1 MIHFRHFSFFPFSS
15 ITAVFL
21 MAVINDGR
29 AQEQIPVS
37 LPKEFTASPIAHI
50 TDALVASDE
59 TIWIVGEGGIYKLG
73 KEGAYSGSWFD
84 AHYYANYPE
93 TENFYA
99 IAEDLQGR
107 IWVGSDNKGVSVF
120 NGEKWQNYTREDT
133 LPGERVFDIAVS
145 PVSGDVAVA
154 TSGGVALYFPK
165 EDSWKDLTRRDGL
178 VADQVASLCFDK
190 EGKLWLAYA
199 CGGVSSSSPQK
210 GYEKWET
217 TQAPWYWDAKQY
229 IRQPSTP
236 KGSGL
241 PSNLCNTILAG
252 EKGNVWTGTTCG
264 LAYKQQGKNWQF
276 VRGSN
281 FNQKNKGVYQAG
293 TRMNSASSFKELLPE
308 DYISTLAKSD
318 AGLWIGMREKGICL
332 WSAEKGIHESLKLPK
347 EKQGKQITSLLI
359 FPNGGV
365 GATSYGGGIFLARKG
380 TGSWKSPVVNREN
393 APFPSYPKP
402 ISQEQIMDRLSG
414 KSVAPTNVPRVLFAQ
429 EDWSTRG
436 NWCGRYGNVY
446 AVLCA
451 TNAPYESCT
460 YTSTLAFGKKKRL
473 NQFVSML
480 ELNYNVTG
488 FMGMHR
494 TPDDALR
501 SWVHWVSANS
511 NENVLYCP
519 TDAVRTE
526 AEWDDHGEAYDQSF
540 DGPDVWVR
548 VVVPQGLHRLD
559 LYFYN
564 PNGRETNTARRDYL
578 VEIRHGENA
587 FDNFEGA
594 DISKQAQY
602 KEMEKKISG
611 LCELPVQARTRVNM
625 FAGAGVYKSFLL
637 QKEGTYW
644 VRVCR
649 NNSFNTILNGVFI
662 SKIVPAG
669 TMNEKSWINV
679 LPMDFC
685 KKAPLPPDLN
695 REQMDQSYQEFL
707 KSWNELISRGFST
720 GAEAS
725 SCRDALLYEYRQS
738 ANSSPN
744 GSGWIAFLKWEL
756 NLWSDEEQNKFDE
769 IMIASWD
776 AKQETMPDY
785 RSREF
790 MPHAPG
796 TIPFSVAEVR
806 KMDKL
811 GIDWKQYR
819 ESSGSAPKLSI
830 KEMKDFLSKKD
841 NKNNQ

>member
-1 MIHFRHFSFFPFSS
+1 MKFSPYFYLFRKVCIAMLFLAFVWRGSS
-15 ITAVFL
+15 QSQL
-21 MAVINDGR
+21 
-29 AQEQIPVS
+29 PSS
-37 LPKEFTASPIAHI
+37 LPKEFPSAPIAHI
-50 TDALVASDE
+50 ADSLVASDGS
-59 TIWIVGEGGIYKLG
+59 IWIVGEGGIYKLG
-73 KEGAYSGSWFD
+73 RENSYSGSWFD

-154 TSGGVALYFPK
+154 TSGGVALYSPK
-165 EDSWKDLTRRDGL
+165 KDSWKDLTRRDGL
-178 VADQVASLCFDK
+178 VSDQVASLCFDE

-199 CGGVSSSSPQK
+199 CGGVSSSSLQK
-210 GYEKWET
+210 GYAKWDT

-229 IRQPSTP
+229 VRQPFTP
-236 KGSGL
+236 KGRGL
-241 PSNLCNTILAG
+241 PSNLCNAILTGKKG
-252 EKGNVWTGTTCG
+252 EVWTGTTCG
-264 LAYKQQGKNWQF
+264 LAYKAKGQNWQF
-276 VRGSN
+276 VRGSD
-281 FNQKNKGVYQAG
+281 FNQKNKGVYQSA
-293 TRMNSASSFKELLPE
+293 TRMNSSASSKELLPE
-308 DYISTLAKSD
+308 DYVSALAKSD
-318 AGLWIGMREKGICL
+318 DGLWVGMRGKGICL
-332 WSAEKGIHESLKLPK
+332 WSAEKGVQESLKLPK
-347 EKQGKQITSLLI
+347 EKQGKEITSLLV
-359 FPNGGV
+359 FPNGAV

-380 TGSWKSPVVNREN
+380 DGVWLNPVGDRVN
-393 APFPSYPKP
+393 PSFPSYPKP
-402 ISQEQIMDRLSG
+402 VSPEQIMERITG
-414 KSVAPTNVPRVLFAQ
+414 KGISSSNAAPALFDK

-451 TNAPYESCT
+451 ANAPYESCI
-460 YTSTLAFGKKKRL
+460 YTSMLAFGKKKRL

-480 ELNYNVTG
+480 ELKYNVTG

-526 AEWDDHGEAYDQSF
+526 AEWDDHGEEYPQSF

-548 VVVPQGLHRLD
+548 VVVPEGLHRLD

-564 PNGRETNTARRDYL
+564 PNGREGKMGMRDYL
-578 VEIRHGENA
+578 VEVRQGENA

-594 DISKQAQY
+594 DISKKAQY
-602 KEMEKKISG
+602 KEMEKQIAG
-611 LCELPVQARTRVNM
+611 LCGLPVQARTRVNT
-625 FAGAGVYKSFLL
+625 FAGSGVYKSFLL

-669 TMNEKSWINV
+669 TMNEKLWTNV

-685 KKAPLPPDLN
+685 KKAPLPPDFN
-695 REQMDQSYQEFL
+695 REQMGQSDQEFL

-738 ANSSPN
+738 ANNSEWSN
-744 GSGWIAFLKWEL
+744 LLKWEL
-756 NLWSDEEQNKFDE
+756 NLWTDNDRRKFDE
-769 IMIASWD
+769 IMAASWD
-776 AKQETMPDY
+776 TKQETMPDY

-790 MPHAPG
+790 MPSGPG
-796 TIPFSVAEVR
+796 TIPFSVVEVR
-806 KMDKL
+806 KMDQL

-819 ESSGSAPKLSI
+819 ESSGSKPKLSV

-841 NKNNQ
+841 N